1 MGSAGSLGLALR
13 LWAPLMRLVP
23 FLFTF
28 PVTKFDFFLHS
39 IIFMA
44 QFLGV
49 KIGSF
54 LGGSEVNADGKHSES
69 SHDEHGSFR
78 F

>member
-1 MGSAGSLGLALR
+1 MG
-13 LWAPLMRLVP
+13 APLMRLAP
-23 FLFTF
+23 FLLTF
-28 PVTKFDFFLHS
+28 PVAKLDFFLHS

-54 LGGSEVNADGKHSES
+54 LGGSEANASFKHTKSG
-69 SHDEHGSFR
+69 HDEHGSFR
-78 F
+78 FSDS